1 MIKTSII
8 SLCFIFLCV
17 FIHAQEPS
25 IDVGDSPSNLPE
37 RESEARFPSVF
48 NKITIGAGIAATLFH
63 GDVAKSNGLPTSDNF
78 GDAVKRNWNFAINR
92 DDLLNDIT
100 GGGNAKTGLGLQ
112 FRHSRGGYGGSSSK
126 SRDPDAIF
134 KMEGYYHDFALGINY
149 DVTWLFKGKKGKNN
163 FKAYINAGAGIVAF
177 RSILEKP
184 SSKSI
189 FAYMGYEPVMTDD
202 GNLLR
207 LVRGKRVIKKVF
219 PFGVDFRF
227 HLNTKLDINF
237 FMLAKYT
244 NTDEMDAF
252 DRPSSRKD
260 VYSAWGVGILYNFN
274 RSSDEVFSK
283 DGSDYATDFD
293 FGGMEIDGANLS
305 EKDKLYKLMLKLYE
319 TQLKL
324 FELMYMGD

>member
-1 MIKTSII
+1 MKKTSII
-8 SLCFIFLCV
+8 SLCILFSCV
-17 FIHAQEPS
+17 LTYAQELS
-25 IDVGDSPSNLPE
+25 IDVGDSPSDLPA
-37 RESEARFPSVF
+37 RESEWQFPSLF
-48 NKITIGAGIAATLFH
+48 NKITIGGGVAATLFH
-63 GDVAKSNGLPTSDNF
+63 GDVAKSDGIPTSDNF
-78 GDAVKRNWNFAINR
+78 GDAVKRNWNVAINR

-112 FRHSRGGYGGSSSK
+112 FRHSRGSYGGSSSK
-126 SRDPDAIF
+126 SKDPDAIF

-163 FKAYINAGAGIVAF
+163 FKAYFNAGAGIVSF

-189 FAYMGYEPVMTDD
+189 FAYVGYEPVMNED
-202 GNLLR
+202 GNLVR
-207 LVRGKRVIKKVF
+207 LVRGKKVVKMVY
-219 PFGVDFRF
+219 PIGMDFRF
-227 HLNTKLDINF
+227 HLNTKLDINL

-260 VYSAWGVGILYNFN
+260 VYSAWGIGVLYNFN
-274 RSSDEVFSK
+274 RSSDEVFSNG
-283 DGSDYATDFD
+283 GSDYGDDFD
-293 FGGMEIDGANLS
+293 FGSMDVDGANLS

-324 FELMYMGD
+324 FELMYMGE